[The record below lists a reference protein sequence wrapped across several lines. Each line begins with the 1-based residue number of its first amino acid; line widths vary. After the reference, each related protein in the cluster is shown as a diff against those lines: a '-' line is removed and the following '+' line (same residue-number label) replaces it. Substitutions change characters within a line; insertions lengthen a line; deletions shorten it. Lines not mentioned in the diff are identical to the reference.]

1 MPHKWIKT
9 AAAGALH
16 WSGADRLVAAGTGA
30 GRSPLV
36 IGYHKVVED
45 FAASAARSM
54 APLLISARTLER
66 HLDWIGRRF
75 DFVTLDDLA
84 AGLEGTRRFDRP
96 VAAITFDDGYR
107 DVYEHALP
115 LLVRKGIPAAAFV
128 PTDLVGTGRLLL
140 HDELYLLL
148 SGAFTSGRRAR
159 VVELLAPL
167 AIFPAG
173 DVFGT
178 MRVLLEALPQAELR
192 RITGALR
199 AEVEIPEA
207 ALREARLL
215 DWEML
220 RDMSRKGMTIGAH
233 TRTHPFLTNETRE
246 KALDE
251 TVGAR
256 RAAERALGTK
266 VEHFAYPD
274 GRFDESVVQAV
285 AAAGYRA
292 AYTTCR
298 HRDARYPALTVPRR
312 SFWENSCLD
321 ALGRFSPALMSC
333 QVSGVLDL
341 VAPCRQS
348 HGGSVPCVA

>member
-1 MPHKWIKT
+1 MSHRWIKT

-16 WSGADRLVAAGTGA
+16 WSGADRWIAAGTGA
-30 GRSPLV
+30 GRTPLV

-54 APLLISARTLER
+54 APLLISVRTLER

-75 DFVTLDDLA
+75 EFVTLDDVA
-84 AGLEGTRRFDRP
+84 AAVEGRRRFDRP

-107 DVYEHALP
+107 DVHEHALP

-140 HDELYLLL
+140 HDELYHLL
-148 SGAFTSGRRAR
+148 SAAFSSGRRAR

-173 DVFGT
+173 DAFGT
-178 MRVLLEALPQAELR
+178 MRVLLETLPQAELR
-192 RITGALR
+192 RIVKALR
-199 AEVEIPEA
+199 AEVEIPQA
-207 ALREARLL
+207 ALAEARLL

-220 RDMSRKGMTIGAH
+220 RDMSRKGMAIGAH
-233 TRTHPFLTNETRE
+233 TRTHPFLTNETWE
-246 KALDE
+246 KTVDE
-251 TVGAR
+251 TAGAR
-256 RAAERALGTK
+256 REAERALGTK

-274 GRFDESVVQAV
+274 GRFDASVVRAV

-298 HRDARYPALTVPRR
+298 HRDALHPALTVPRR
-312 SFWENSCLD
+312 SFWENTCLD
-321 ALGRFSPALMSC
+321 ALGRFSGALMSC
-333 QVSGVLDL
+333 QVSGAFDF
-341 VAPCRQS
+341 VAPCTQL
-348 HGGSVPCVA
+348 HA

>member
-1 MPHKWIKT
+1 MSRKWIKT
-9 AAAGALH
+9 AMAGALH
-16 WSGADRLVAAGTGA
+16 WTGADRWVAAGTGA
-30 GRSPLV
+30 RRVPLV

-45 FAASAARSM
+45 FAASASRSM
-54 APLLISARTLER
+54 PPLSISVRTLER

-75 DFVTLDDLA
+75 DFVALDDVA
-84 AGLEGTRRFDRP
+84 ASVEGTKRFEKP

-128 PTDLVGTGRLLL
+128 PTDLVGTGRILL
-140 HDELYLLL
+140 HDELYHLL
-148 SGAFTSGRRAR
+148 SAAFSSGRRAR

-173 DVFGT
+173 DAFGT
-178 MRVLLEALPQAELR
+178 MRVLLEALPQETLR
-192 RITGALR
+192 RIVKALR
-199 AEVEIPEA
+199 AEVEVPQA
-207 ALREARLL
+207 ALAEARLL

-220 RDMSRKGMTIGAH
+220 RDMSRKGMTIGTH
-233 TRTHPFLTNETRE
+233 TRTHPFLTNETLE
-246 KALDE
+246 KTLDE
-251 TVGAR
+251 TAGAR
-256 RAAERALGTK
+256 REAERALGTK

-274 GRFDESVVQAV
+274 GRFDASVVRAV

-333 QVSGVLDL
+333 QVSGAFDF
-341 VAPCRQS
+341 VAPCTQL
-348 HGGSVPCVA
+348 HA